1 MELLFLFWQW
11 QQLSWVLLAQN
22 GNYWFN
28 EYYIIK
34 STNIL
39 FINFQITKISKK
51 LQDFLKSK
59 KLQPVIWFENLTI
72 ISKKEEVSSLVKPYS
87 GIYIILNHVT
97 IESYIGSAKQGNFYN
112 RFHKHL
118 FSFQGNKNV
127 KKGIMINGLE
137 NFSFLILEIVPNIAT
152 NNYLLT
158 RENFY
163 IKKYSPEYNVIQ
175 DAINT
180 YGWHHTEE
188 TRIKISLNYSEERK
202 IMIGNF
208 N

>member
-1 MELLFLFWQW
+1 
-11 QQLSWVLLAQN
+11 
-22 GNYWFN
+22 
-28 EYYIIK
+28 
-34 STNIL
+34 
-39 FINFQITKISKK
+39 
-51 LQDFLKSK
+51 
-59 KLQPVIWFENLTI
+59 
-72 ISKKEEVSSLVKPYS
+72 
-87 GIYIILNHVT
+87 
-97 IESYIGSAKQGNFYN
+97 
-112 RFHKHL
+112 
-118 FSFQGNKNV
+118 
-127 KKGIMINGLE
+127 MINGLE

>member
-1 MELLFLFWQW
+1 M
-11 QQLSWVLLAQN
+11 
-22 GNYWFN
+22 
-28 EYYIIK
+28 K
-34 STNIL
+34 
-39 FINFQITKISKK
+39 
-51 LQDFLKSK
+51 
-59 KLQPVIWFENLTI
+59 
-72 ISKKEEVSSLVKPYS
+72 
-87 GIYIILNHVT
+87 
-97 IESYIGSAKQGNFYN
+97 
-112 RFHKHL
+112 
-118 FSFQGNKNV
+118 
-127 KKGIMINGLE
+127 NGLE
-137 NFSFLILEIVPNIAT
+137 NFSFLILEIVPKIAT

-208 N
+208 NKDKNLKESTKKKLSDIAKNRPIISLDTRLKCITKSHPIAIYDIQENTIDYYSSIKDGAKAINCNEKTIHRVLNSEDQIYKKKFNVVDIFKYVILNIYIKK